1 MFIYPPVGKTMGKSS
16 QSQNNI
22 QKVIDDLY
30 RDERLFVNLIGGPY
44 LFKRTPLRKKTLK
57 KKKGRLESD
66 DMFILLEYLRNKV

>member
-44 LFKRTPLRKKTLK
+44 LFKRTPLRKKH
-57 KKKGRLESD
+57 
-66 DMFILLEYLRNKV
+66 